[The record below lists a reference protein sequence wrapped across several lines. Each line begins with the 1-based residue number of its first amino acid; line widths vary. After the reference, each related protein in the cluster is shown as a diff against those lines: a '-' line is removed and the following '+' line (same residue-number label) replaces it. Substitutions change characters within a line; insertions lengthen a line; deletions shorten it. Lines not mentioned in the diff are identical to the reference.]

1 MFEPIKALGQ
11 NFLIDSE
18 TIIKMVDYLE
28 PVDGDLIVE
37 VGPGLGALTE
47 ELSNRLLENH
57 SEVYAIEIDKRFV
70 SKLKNMFLDAF
81 NVNIVEGNI
90 LDWLPNFKP
99 NKAYKILGSLPYYIT
114 SPIIHTIIKA
124 PKQAE
129 TVVILIQ
136 KEVGEK
142 VAAKVPDAT
151 YFSSFVQTFY
161 DVAYLETV
169 PKTNF
174 DPVPEVDGAII
185 KMKKLPAQN
194 IAAGL
199 VEKYEGFLHKGYAN
213 PRKMLNKAFSKEEL
227 QLAGVDGSLRPQDID
242 VDKWVEMFNKLVLGI

>member
-1 MFEPIKALGQ
+1 MFEPIKELGQ

-18 TIIKMVDYLE
+18 TITRMVDYLE
-28 PVDGDLIVE
+28 PADGDLIVE

-47 ELSNRLLENH
+47 ELSNRVLDN

-70 SKLKNMFLDAF
+70 SKLENMFLESL
-81 NVNIVEGNI
+81 NLNIIEGNI

-99 NKAYKILGSLPYYIT
+99 NKPYKLLGSLPYYIA

-142 VAAKVPDAT
+142 VAARVPDAT

-161 DVAYLETV
+161 DVEYLESV
-169 PKTNF
+169 PKTHF
-174 DPVPEVDGAII
+174 DPIPEVDGAII
-185 KMKKLPAQN
+185 RMKKLPEQN
-194 IAAGL
+194 ISREL
-199 VEKYEGFLHKGYAN
+199 IEKYEGFLHKGYAN

-227 QLAGVDGSLRPQDID
+227 QLVEVDGNLRAQDID
-242 VDKWVEMFNKLVLGI
+242 VEKWVEMFNKLVL